1 VFILSPKV
9 SERVVI
15 ENLKVLSMSIDEL
28 DVFIEHLVCGYY
40 KIEI

>member
-15 ENLKVLSMSIDEL
+15 ENLKALSVSIDAL
-28 DVFIEHLVCGYY
+28 DGCIEHLVCACY
-40 KIEI
+40 KVEI